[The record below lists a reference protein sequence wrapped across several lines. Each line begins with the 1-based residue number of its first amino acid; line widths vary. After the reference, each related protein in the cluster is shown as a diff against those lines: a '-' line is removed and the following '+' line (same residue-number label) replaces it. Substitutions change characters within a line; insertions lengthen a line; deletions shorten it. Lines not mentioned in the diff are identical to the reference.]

1 MLLVLEG
8 TQHLAS
14 INSPSQQRTKEEAV
28 VHLDPVFSRTYGNES
43 KFVHR
48 LSASVVLG
56 LQAQVTVTSS
66 LMWVLEIPLRLSRLR
81 GENLQIKH
89 LPNTKVLK
97 KFSCGNL
104 GTFFGF

>member
-28 VHLDPVFSRTYGNES
+28 VHLDPIFSRTYGNES
-43 KFVHR
+43 KFVHH

-56 LQAQVTVTSS
+56 WQAQVTMTSS
-66 LMWVLEIPLRLSRLR
+66 LMWVLEIKLRPSRLR
-81 GENLQIKH
+81 GENLQMKR

-97 KFSCGNL
+97 KVSCGNL
-104 GTFFGF
+104 GTFFRF